1 MCAAALQQVQLDT
14 AHLGAGLFLQH
25 LCQNGGQTAQLG
37 VTEAVVGGNL
47 RLGHEVAVGIVDALG
62 HSHDAAALL
71 GVDALHIVDE
81 VLHVEVDLR
90 QIDQV
95 GACAV
100 QSGQRRSGGQPTG
113 VTAHDLHDHDHA
125 GIIHVSVLIDLHH
138 GGGDILGGRS
148 VAGAVISAKQI
159 VVNGLGNAHHTAVIA
174 HGLHVVVDLVAGIHG
189 VVAAVIEEVA
199 DIMLFEYLQNALVIG
214 VVQLGIGDLVAAGA
228 ESRGGGVLQKPQ
240 LLGILQP
247 HVKQAVIQHAL
258 DAVLCAQ
265 HLGDGAGLQRRV
277 DYAVGAGVNHRCRTA
292 RLADNAGTT
301 QFIHINYLQNCGIR
315 CLQAVFYHVK
325 YRL

>member
-125 GIIHVSVLIDLHH
+125 GIIYVGVLIDLHH
-138 GGGDILGGRS
+138 GGGDILGSRS
-148 VAGAVISAKQI
+148 VAGAVVGAEQ
-159 VVNGLGNAHHTAVIA
+159 VVVDGLGNAHHTAVIA

-277 DYAVGAGVNHRCRTA
+277 DHAVSAGIDNGSGAAGLT
-292 RLADNAGTT
+292 DNTRAA
-301 QFIHINYLQNCGIR
+301 QFFHIRIPPKAEFL
-315 CLQAVFYHVK
+315 CLQRVFYHVE
-325 YRL
+325 